1 MWELDPEAFQIQGYW
16 GNQKRITK
24 NLLWGFF
31 ITDSSLAAVKSHSP
45 YFNTLLYRC
54 VCFSIC
60 LAKATA
66 VWWYIGCWI
75 LHVCVCICAGSSER
89 ASEWILITFARHE
102 LKWRSE
108 WDARCSVLTAQK
120 PDAPLKREAF
130 SYVRNSSHINTSS
143 AFQLYRALNDSA
155 LGRCRSKGNEL
166 HVMPECV

>member
-1 MWELDPEAFQIQGYW
+1 MCELDPNAFQIQGYW
-16 GNQKRITK
+16 GNHKK
-24 NLLWGFF
+24 EWLFF
-31 ITDSSLAAVKSHSP
+31 ALVPYTDSSLATVKSHSP
-45 YFNTLLYRC
+45 YFNTLLHRC

-108 WDARCSVLTAQK
+108 WDARCSALTAQE
-120 PDAPLKREAF
+120 PDAPLNAREAF
-130 SYVRNSSHINTSS
+130 SFVSNSSHINTSS
-143 AFQLYRALNDSA
+143 ALQLYRILNDSA
-155 LGRCRSKGNEL
+155 PGRCRSKGN
-166 HVMPECV
+166 